1 MSPPSFLDT
10 LAPELRVAIYGY
22 VLGSSNSIKP
32 SNSTAS
38 LGIDNN
44 ILALSAQ
51 EEHTHTH
58 TIIETCILAT
68 NKLVHKEATQVLYH
82 NKTFRATFP
91 ELDKLLQYNDF
102 VANVEFIEVADC
114 ANTQGRS
121 NLSGCSRILKRLQQL
136 PRIRSVVMLSDCL
149 NGLILHDLGHWAA
162 FTGTQFIKVPFFIQN
177 VAGLELPTC
186 VDIGRCRL
194 HGKYSGVQVVN
205 RRLTAMWLS
214 AQAVPSDYDAWADL
228 ESLTQ
233 RWKVLDDIPNQLALT
248 LQTSFRCWVGLHEN
262 WP

>member
-22 VLGSSNSIKP
+22 VLGSSNS
-32 SNSTAS
+32 TA
-38 LGIDNN
+38 LR
-44 ILALSAQ
+44 LS
-51 EEHTHTH
+51 ELTTTFLRFLLRKNTHTH

-194 HGKYSGVQVVN
+194 HGKYSGIQVVN

-214 AQAVPSDYDAWADL
+214 AQAVPSDYDVWADL